1 VSNSDQRRLL
11 AAGEVLALLGRLPG
25 WVVVEGGLE
34 KVFEFGSY
42 LDGIEFVR
50 RLGEVAEGMD
60 HHPEMM
66 VGWKKVRV
74 RIMTHRPKG
83 LTGLDEEL
91 AKAAVRVFRFD

>member
-1 VSNSDQRRLL
+1 LDE
-11 AAGEVLALLGRLPG
+11 GEVLALLGRLPG

-66 VGWKKVRV
+66 VGWK
-74 RIMTHRPKG
+74 
-83 LTGLDEEL
+83 
-91 AKAAVRVFRFD
+91 